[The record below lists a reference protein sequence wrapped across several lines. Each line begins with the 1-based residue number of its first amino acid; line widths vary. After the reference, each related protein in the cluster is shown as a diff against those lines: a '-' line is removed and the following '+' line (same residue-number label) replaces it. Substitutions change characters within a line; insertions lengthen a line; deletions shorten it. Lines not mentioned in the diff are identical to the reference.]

1 MKPFVSFPPLVI
13 RPASPDD
20 AALLRLI
27 YAPYIQETA
36 ITFEK
41 TVPSLKEFRE
51 RIVHTLQQYP
61 YLVCEEN
68 QEVVGYAYLSAFNPR
83 TAYRHCAETSI
94 YVKKNMRHHGVGK
107 ALYQA
112 LEKSAQSM
120 GILNLNACIAY
131 PSNEKKA
138 DPFLSLDSPHFH
150 EHLGYTVV
158 GRFHQCGFKFGRYY
172 DMIWME
178 KMIGRHDKSP
188 HPFTPYPELSAK

>member
-68 QEVVGYAYLSAFNPR
+68 QEVVKDL
-83 TAYRHCAETSI
+83 CAE
-94 YVKKNMRHHGVGK
+94 MGK
-107 ALYQA
+107 VLKEIDDPWYK
-112 LEKSAQSM
+112 E
-120 GILNLNACIAY
+120 GIL
-131 PSNEKKA
+131 K
-138 DPFLSLDSPHFH
+138 
-150 EHLGYTVV
+150 
-158 GRFHQCGFKFGRYY
+158 
-172 DMIWME
+172 DMI
-178 KMIGRHDKSP
+178 
-188 HPFTPYPELSAK
+188 PY

>member
-68 QEVVGYAYLSAFNPR
+68 QEVRDMPTWRLIPDLLTATVCRNPAS
-83 TAYRHCAETSI
+83 T
-94 YVKKNMRHHGVGK
+94 
-107 ALYQA
+107 
-112 LEKSAQSM
+112 
-120 GILNLNACIAY
+120 
-131 PSNEKKA
+131 
-138 DPFLSLDSPHFH
+138 
-150 EHLGYTVV
+150 
-158 GRFHQCGFKFGRYY
+158 
-172 DMIWME
+172 
-178 KMIGRHDKSP
+178 
-188 HPFTPYPELSAK
+188 

>member
-41 TVPSLKEFRE
+41 TVPSLKEYRE

-83 TAYRHCAETSI
+83 SAYRHCAETSI

-107 ALYQA
+107 ALYHA

-131 PSNEKKA
+131 PSNEKKP